1 MLPSIVSIALPD
13 LPRED
18 VARATLAMRP
28 ARLGDIASLVEL
40 ENASFTGDRLT
51 PRHFRHLLT
60 KGSAACVV
68 AEDSGRL
75 TGYALVLF
83 NAGTKLARLYSFA
96 VHGGQRRQGIGR
108 RLLAAAER
116 AAREHGR
123 AHMRLEVRP
132 DNDAAIAFY
141 RDAGYEEF
149 GVRRDFYED
158 HADALR
164 MEKPLT
170 PPAPRVML
178 QVPYFRQT
186 LDFTCGPSALMMA
199 MAAVDPALAAD
210 RALELKLW
218 RESTTIFM
226 TAGHGGCGPYG
237 LALAAHRRGFDTEI
251 YLSHEHELFL
261 DSVRSAEKK
270 EVILLVE
277 AEFRREIR
285 AAGIPVHHR
294 PLDAVGLEAAVKSG
308 GVPVVLIST
317 YRFHSVRFPHWLV
330 VTGYDGEFIY
340 AHDPLIE
347 TTGPKARGDRVNVP
361 IRRPDFE
368 RMSRY
373 GRAQLRV
380 TLIIRKRV
388 NNISPV

>member
-1 MLPSIVSIALPD
+1 MA
-13 LPRED
+13 
-18 VARATLAMRP
+18 
-28 ARLGDIASLVEL
+28 
-40 ENASFTGDRLT
+40 
-51 PRHFRHLLT
+51 
-60 KGSAACVV
+60 
-68 AEDSGRL
+68 
-75 TGYALVLF
+75 
-83 NAGTKLARLYSFA
+83 
-96 VHGGQRRQGIGR
+96 
-108 RLLAAAER
+108 
-116 AAREHGR
+116 
-123 AHMRLEVRP
+123 
-132 DNDAAIAFY
+132 
-141 RDAGYEEF
+141 
-149 GVRRDFYED
+149 
-158 HADALR
+158 
-164 MEKPLT
+164 
-170 PPAPRVML
+170 

-199 MAAVDPALAAD
+199 MAALDPGLAVG

-270 EVILLVE
+270 EVIRLVE

-294 PLDAVGLEAAVKSG
+294 PLDAVGLEAAIKTG

-330 VTGYDGEFIY
+330 VTGYDGNFIY

-347 TTGPKARGDRVNVP
+347 TAGPKARGDRVNLP
-361 IRRPDFE
+361 IRRTDFE

-380 TLIIRKRV
+380 TLIVRKRV
-388 NNISPV
+388 NNISPA

>member
-1 MLPSIVSIALPD
+1 M
-13 LPRED
+13 
-18 VARATLAMRP
+18 
-28 ARLGDIASLVEL
+28 EL
-40 ENASFTGDRLT
+40 ENASFDGDRLT
-51 PRHFRHLLT
+51 PRNFRHLLT

-68 AEDSGRL
+68 AEDGGRL
-75 TGYALVLF
+75 AGYALVLF
-83 NAGTKLARLYSFA
+83 NAGTSLARLYSFA
-96 VHGGQRRQGIGR
+96 VKGGRRRQGVGR

-116 AAREHGR
+116 AALERGS
-123 AHMRLEVRP
+123 AAMRLEVRP
-132 DNDAAIAFY
+132 DNAAAIAFY
-141 RDAGYEEF
+141 RGAGYDEF
-149 GVRRDFYED
+149 GLHRDFYQD

-164 MEKPLT
+164 MEKPLAA
-170 PPAPRVML
+170 PAPRVML
-178 QVPYFRQT
+178 KVPYFRQT

-199 MAAVDPALAAD
+199 MAALDPALTAN

-237 LALAAHRRGFDTEI
+237 LALAAHRRGFDTEL
-251 YLSHEHELFL
+251 YVTHEDELFL

-270 EVILLVE
+270 EVIRLVE

-294 PLDAVGLEAAVKSG
+294 PLSPGGLEAAVKSG

-330 VTGYDGEFIY
+330 VTGYDGDFIY

-347 TTGPKARGDRVNVP
+347 ANGPAARGDRVNVP

-380 TLIIRKRV
+380 TLIVRKRV
-388 NNISPV
+388 NNINPE